1 VGVVR
6 ALWCLALAGCSVDI
20 GPAAPWVPID
30 QIAGGLAP
38 ETGAAP
44 VTAMVSP
51 RSSLRVVQY
60 NVDEERHDL
69 EPAQLAA
76 AIMDDPALAR
86 ADVFMLQEEEAHPE
100 EGSSRTSKLAN
111 LLGLGYVYVP
121 GHPKGTG
128 THGLAI
134 LSAYPIADVEK
145 MDLPLAGP
153 DRRIAVSANIIV
165 GDRSLHVVNVYLE
178 ACASGVK
185 RIAQLSPAVDA
196 LTTPV
201 LVTGDFNMTWVEFL
215 SGPPEPCVPI
225 LSGSSASDQATVV
238 DSYMGA
244 LGFDEPAAH
253 VGPTAHAF
261 GLDVRLD
268 GIYPRG
274 LTYSFG
280 GLERVGPSDHWPLWI
295 DVDLP

>member
-1 VGVVR
+1 MR
-6 ALWCLALAGCSVDI
+6 ALWCLVIAGCGVEV
-20 GPAAPWVPID
+20 GPAGPWVPIE
-30 QIAGGLAP
+30 QIAGQLAA
-38 ETGAAP
+38 ETGAMPA
-44 VTAMVSP
+44 ANRMLP
-51 RSSLRVVQY
+51 RDSLRVVTY
-60 NVDEERHDL
+60 NVDEENPDL

-76 AIMDDPALAR
+76 AIADDPALAR
-86 ADVFMLQEEEAHPE
+86 ADVFLLQEEEAHPE
-100 EGSSRTSKLAN
+100 EGRSRTSKLAE
-111 LLGLGYVYVP
+111 LLGLAYVYVP
-121 GHPKGTG
+121 SHPKGTG

-134 LSAYPIADVEK
+134 LSAYPITNVEK

-153 DRRIAVSANIIV
+153 DRRIAVSANILV
-165 GDRSLHVVNVYLE
+165 GDRSLHVIDVYLE

-196 LTTPV
+196 LTDPV

-225 LSGSSASDQATVV
+225 LSGTSASDQATVV

-274 LTYSFG
+274 LAYSFG
-280 GLERVGPSDHWPLWI
+280 GLERVGPSDHWPMWI
-295 DVDLP
+295 DVELP

>member
-1 VGVVR
+1 MGAVR
-6 ALWCLALAGCSVDI
+6 ALWCLVIAGCSVDI
-20 GPAAPWVPID
+20 GPAGPWVPID
-30 QIAGGLAP
+30 QIGGALAP
-38 ETGAAP
+38 ETGTMLAVNP
-44 VTAMVSP
+44 GLP

-60 NVDEERHDL
+60 NVDEEKPDL

-76 AIMDDPALAR
+76 AIMGDPALAR
-86 ADVFMLQEEEAHPE
+86 ADVFLLQEEEAHPE

-121 GHPKGTG
+121 SHPKGTG

-134 LSAYPIADVEK
+134 LSAYPMANVEK

-153 DRRIAVSANIIV
+153 DRRIAISANIIV

-196 LTTPV
+196 LTAPV
-201 LVTGDFNMTWVEFL
+201 LVTGDVNMTWVEFL

-280 GLERVGPSDHWPLWI
+280 GLEHVGPSDHWPLWI
-295 DVDLP
+295 DVELP